1 MASCSDNGQEDHG
14 DHSVETRNNDYD
26 NDGNGVPMDGME
38 SSTMG
43 VSGVSAIDLSRPRG
57 CGSTR
62 GRGQGQDSSLAG
74 CSVDN
79 VALFGMLS
87 RMVG

>member
-1 MASCSDNGQEDHG
+1 MLSCSDGQEDYG
-14 DHSVETRNNDYD
+14 DHNVDTNNEYD

-43 VSGVSAIDLSRPRG
+43 LSGVSAIDLSRPRG
-57 CGSTR
+57 CGST
-62 GRGQGQDSSLAG
+62 QGQDSSLAG

-79 VALFGMLS
+79 VALMGMLS
-87 RMVG
+87 RLV